1 MRDSD
6 MSGFLG
12 TNAPL
17 EADIN
22 LVIQLFMG
30 IALLVGMML
39 ARRRCYRAHGI
50 CQGSVM
56 MLNLVMIALIM
67 FPSFREGV
75 IPELPGRLRNPYYSV
90 STVHAALGIT
100 AQLLGLYIV
109 LRAGTNLLPRALCF
123 QNYKLWM
130 RTELVLWWVVIVFG
144 VATYYL
150 WY

>member
-1 MRDSD
+1 

-30 IALLVGMML
+30 IALLLGMML
-39 ARRRCYRAHGI
+39 ARRRRYLAHGI

-56 MLNLVMIALIM
+56 ILNLVMIALIM
-67 FPSFREGV
+67 FPSFRDGV
-75 IPELPGRLRNPYYSV
+75 FPELPARLRIPYYSV
-90 STVHAALGIT
+90 STLHAALGII